1 MAEEEGPY
9 GRAVG
14 LEMPDIPEAAETVC
28 SWLIT
33 APVWHPMW
41 SQYLLAVVR
50 LRDGVPG
57 FVPPVRQFPGA
68 THELLVVTLNPEHGP
83 YTAEGMDRY
92 HRSGNLPTL
101 SPVNVAEQIEG
112 TDAEATELA
121 KLAVW
126 AIVHGHLEPE
136 SSNGAQRIRAAWKS
150 SLIKTLAHIR
160 GEEHAP

>member
-1 MAEEEGPY
+1 
-9 GRAVG
+9 
-14 LEMPDIPEAAETVC
+14 
-28 SWLIT
+28 
-33 APVWHPMW
+33 
-41 SQYLLAVVR
+41 
-50 LRDGVPG
+50 
-57 FVPPVRQFPGA
+57 
-68 THELLVVTLNPEHGP
+68 
-83 YTAEGMDRY
+83 MDRY

>member
-1 MAEEEGPY
+1 MTVRVRFAPSPTGY
-9 GRAVG
+9 FHVG
-14 LEMPDIPEAAETVC
+14 GARSALQNWIFARQHDGAFV
-28 SWLIT
+28 
-33 APVWHPMW
+33 
-41 SQYLLAVVR
+41 
-50 LRDGVPG
+50 LR
-57 FVPPVRQFPGA
+57 
-68 THELLVVTLNPEHGP
+68 
-83 YTAEGMDRY
+83 
-92 HRSGNLPTL
+92 
-101 SPVNVAEQIEG
+101 IEG